1 MNKRERLQ
9 AAIVGEAVDRP
20 PVAFWRHFPGDD
32 QDPQALAQA
41 TLAFQK
47 RYNFDF
53 VKVTPS
59 SAFSVEH
66 WGVETVWRGNQ
77 EGTREY
83 IRRRIQTPQDWRELE
98 SLDVHQGV
106 LGGQL
111 RCLRLVKEGLEDK
124 TPVLQTIFNPLA
136 VARYLRGEAFLVDLR
151 RNPEELRTGLETI
164 ADTVARFAEAAIEEG
179 ADGIFLAVQ
188 QASYRI
194 LNEAEY
200 REFGVPYDRRVL
212 EAASRGWFHLLH
224 LHGEDVLFE
233 LLADYPV
240 QAINWHDRSTPPSLA
255 EGKRLSRG
263 AVVGGLRQ
271 WETLLQDTPD
281 QVRAEVGEALAQ
293 TGGRRYMVGAGCV
306 IPLTT
311 PERNLRAAIEAA
323 GADPGS
329 FSS

>member
-1 MNKRERLQ
+1 MNQRERLQ
-9 AAIVGEAVDRP
+9 AAIAGEAVDRP

-32 QDPQALAQA
+32 QDPQALARA
-41 TLAFQK
+41 TLSFQQ

-59 SAFSVEH
+59 SAFSVAD

-83 IRRRIQTPQDWRELE
+83 TRRRIQTPQEWRELE

-111 RCLRLVKEGLEDK
+111 RCLRLLKEGLGGEI
-124 TPVLQTIFNPLA
+124 PLLQTIFAPLV
-136 VARYLRGEAFLVDLR
+136 VARYLRGDAFLVDLR
-151 RNPEELRTGLETI
+151 RNPEELRAGLETI
-164 ADTVARFAEAAIEEG
+164 ADTVARFAEAAIEAG

-188 QASYRI
+188 QASYRV
-194 LNEAEY
+194 LSLAEY
-200 REFGVPYDRRVL
+200 RELGVPYDRRVL
-212 EAASRGWFHLLH
+212 EAASRGWLHLLH
-224 LHGEDVLFE
+224 LHGEDVFYE

-240 QAINWHDRSTPPSLA
+240 QAINWHDRATPPSLA
-255 EGKRLSRG
+255 EGKGLFRG

-271 WETLLQDTPD
+271 WETLLQGTPD
-281 QVRAEVGEALAQ
+281 QVRAEVGEALVQ
-293 TGGRRYMVGAGCV
+293 TGGRRFVVGAGCV

-311 PERNLRAAIEAA
+311 PERNLRAATEAA

-329 FSS
+329 FPL